1 MHKVKKSKEKR
12 YDWETS
18 ESVFQVFKILS
29 EQEKLSLTE
38 IANKL
43 NKNKSTITNKIRSLL
58 DTGLVTKQ
66 YEGKEMFYSANK
78 SLLIH
83 KIKNYNKEI
92 KSKYLENINDAINY
106 TNNFTDYELLPD
118 INDPQFY
125 GGIENKFIP
134 NFGIGMFLNNQNYYV
149 GLSIPKLLHKEITDD
164 NPNNYSLQAE
174 FRHYYLEGGLII
186 NLNEDVLF
194 KPTFLA
200 KTTHGVHGQ
209 IDLSANFLLREKIW
223 LGAMYRTSNDIGF
236 IAQWIFENNFNF

>member
-18 ESVFQVFKILS
+18 ESVFQVFKILY

-106 TNNFTDYELLPD
+106 TNNFKSFFNFFNIVD
-118 INDPQFY
+118 IKEEIFIKIDLVNWNYFKST
-125 GGIENKFIP
+125 IEKSNK
-134 NFGIGMFLNNQNYYV
+134 
-149 GLSIPKLLHKEITDD
+149 KEIIQLVKE
-164 NPNNYSLQAE
+164 Y
-174 FRHYYLEGGLII
+174 
-186 NLNEDVLF
+186 
-194 KPTFLA
+194 
-200 KTTHGVHGQ
+200 
-209 IDLSANFLLREKIW
+209 EKKC
-223 LGAMYRTSNDIGF
+223 L
-236 IAQWIFENNFNF
+236 